1 MLAGDVEYQE
11 QQEGKGFLVHDVGK
25 SSEWVVSPSMFRECF
40 PRFASSGTHLLLSF
54 RTH

>member
-25 SSEWVVSPSMFRECF
+25 SSEWDGKPF
-40 PRFASSGTHLLLSF
+40 
-54 RTH
+54 